1 MARSR
6 SIDVSDDQGASEHL
20 SRLIETSASVQPGDS
35 GGPLENAGGKVIGGA
50 ADAAG
55 LNAGDVITA
64 IDGHAISS
72 PDALSSL
79 LLTKH
84 PGDQASVTYTDQFG
98 ASQTATVT
106 LASGPPQ

>member
-1 MARSR
+1 L
-6 SIDVSDDQGASEHL
+6 VEG
-20 SRLIETSASVQPGDS
+20 
-35 GGPLENAGGKVIGGA
+35 VISGGA

-55 LNAGDVITA
+55 LSAGDVITS
-64 IDGHAISS
+64 IDGHVISS
-72 PDALSSL
+72 ADQLSSL

-84 PGDQASVTYTDQFG
+84 PGEQVSVTYTDQFG